1 MSPLMILVIRRAI
14 PSIQISSLARM
25 DSILPHQ
32 PDGPGAAPLLLLSSI
47 CFISAG
53 DGTLIEGAVLG
64 KGGNDAVIGRGGC
77 NAHSLSCTSGSL
89 VLSNVASDANV
100 CAALRIW
107 LSHRSVFALVTA
119 LSSFVNNGLN
129 A

>member
-1 MSPLMILVIRRAI
+1 MILVIRRAI

-32 PDGPGAAPLLLLSSI
+32 PDGPGAAPLLLLSNI

-64 KGGNDAVIGRGGC
+64 RGGNDDVIGRGGC
-77 NAHSLSCTSGSL
+77 NASRVCLIVFFIFTSICL
-89 VLSNVASDANV
+89 NVFST
-100 CAALRIW
+100 IW
-107 LSHRSVFALVTA
+107 GKSHVGK
-119 LSSFVNNGLN
+119 NY
-129 A
+129 